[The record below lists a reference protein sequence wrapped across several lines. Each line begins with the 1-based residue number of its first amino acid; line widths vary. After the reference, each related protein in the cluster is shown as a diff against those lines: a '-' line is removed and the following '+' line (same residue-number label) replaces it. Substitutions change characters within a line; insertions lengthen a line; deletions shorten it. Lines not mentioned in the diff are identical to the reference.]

1 MLISNTLIGLLLK
14 KKRLCGSGRGTVDGR
29 YDFVCNFNRKHTLV
43 TKHLPT
49 RDCIIVDRILRN
61 GVDNNFFLPVAVS
74 AALLQT
80 RESKPEYSKGCIA
93 R

>member
-74 AALLQT
+74 AALLRPASQNPNT
-80 RESKPEYSKGCIA
+80 VKDA
-93 R
+93 